1 MSFRDIAIFSA
12 ARSSFRLLQVIRRP
26 VPYFVMST
34 MAIGLLTRPVLADE
48 PPRINADP
56 IVAPSEQIVIPDR
69 GIRGSL
75 NAGFNAAAGDI
86 SSYDFIFNGDA
97 RWATETDKITGTA
110 TVARGNKRDA
120 NGKSVMMSNRA
131 RSLVQYDHDLTP
143 LVYSL
148 AFIELETS
156 KLRNLAFRGTLGA
169 GLGRHVIR
177 SEDIAFDVFGGV
189 SYTYEKY
196 QKTDKHPAVQRR
208 YPEIVL
214 GESLSYRINASTQL
228 TQRFAVY
235 PNLDRI
241 NRFRTQF
248 DLGVSTALSKRL
260 QLKATLTNSYYNKP
274 AAGGKR
280 MNTMLMTTVGYVFGL
295 L

>member
-1 MSFRDIAIFSA
+1 MSSCDIAVFSA
-12 ARSSFRLLQVIRRP
+12 ARLSFRLVKVIRRP
-26 VPYFVMST
+26 FPFVVVSAL
-34 MAIGLLTRPVLADE
+34 AIGLLTRPALAEE
-48 PPRINADP
+48 PLRANSEP
-56 IVAPSEQIVIPDR
+56 IVAPNKQIVIPDH

-75 NAGFNAAAGDI
+75 NAGFNAATGDI

-131 RSLVQYDHDLTP
+131 RALVQYDHDLTP

-156 KLRNLAFRGTLGA
+156 KLRNLAFRGTIGG

-196 QKTDKHPAVQRR
+196 QKTDKHPAVSRR
-208 YPEIVL
+208 YPELVL
-214 GESLSYRINASTQL
+214 GESLSYRINGSTHL
-228 TQRFAVY
+228 TQRFAIY
-235 PNLDRI
+235 PNL
-241 NRFRTQF
+241 NRMNQFRTQF

-280 MNTMLMTTVGYVFGL
+280 MNTMLMTTVGYVFGPL
-295 L
+295 